1 MSRHQ
6 RRALTNQF
14 VLILTAVSE
23 LPLPAAAKKSVA
35 AKGINEFRNL
45 VFLAR
50 NVARYSSQLGVGQSC
65 WCVCIPVYVLCLCV
79 SLGVCIACWRGF

>member
-1 MSRHQ
+1 
-6 RRALTNQF
+6 
-14 VLILTAVSE
+14 VSE

-45 VFLAR
+45 VILAR

-79 SLGVCIACWRGF
+79 GRWVGVISVPVLTSVTTLYVSLPL